1 MTIKIESENMNVIV
15 AADAAEMSRLAAA
28 FVVDAIQAKPDAAV
42 VFPTGKTPTGL
53 YDELIARYQQG
64 TFDPSQLRVFLL
76 DEYVGVGPADPRS
89 LHGWLQ
95 RELFTPLA
103 IRPEQVTPLPGDA
116 DDLAAACLAY
126 DAAVR
131 VAGGFDLA
139 ILGLG
144 PNGHIGYNDPPA
156 AGDAPTRVLQ
166 LSQSSLD
173 TCARDWGAD
182 VPLLPQAIT
191 AGMDLL
197 LAARQKLLLVSGE
210 GKQQILYKSL
220 LGPVAPDVPASYLQQ
235 VEDVTVMVDKAA
247 TRGALAAALA
257 GGAFK

>member
-1 MTIKIESENMNVIV
+1 MQIQITQTYDELSRV
-15 AADAAEMSRLAAA
+15 AAK
-28 FVVDAIQAKPDAAV
+28 FVVAAVQANPACTV

-53 YDELIARYQQG
+53 YKELIAQYQRG
-64 TFDPSQLRVFLL
+64 AWSAAQLRIFLL

-103 IRPEQVTPLPGDA
+103 IRLEQVTPLSGNAPDVGQACRDYADA
-116 DDLAAACLAY
+116 VAAA
-126 DAAVR
+126 
-131 VAGGFDLA
+131 GGIDLA

-156 AGDAPTRVLQ
+156 ASDAPTRVVQ

-173 TCARDWGAD
+173 TCAREWGAGVD
-182 VPLLPQAIT
+182 LLPMALT

-197 LAARQKLLLVSGE
+197 LGARQKLLLVSGAA
-210 GKQQILYKSL
+210 KQSILRASL
-220 LGPVAPDVPASYLQQ
+220 LEPVTPAVPASYLQQ
-235 VEDVTVMVDKAA
+235 ATGVTVIADEAA
-247 TRGALAAALA
+247 TRGALAAAIA
-257 GGAFK
+257 GGAFGNQ

>member
-1 MTIKIESENMNVIV
+1 MKMIVTADATALAQQAADYVV
-15 AADAAEMSRLAAA
+15 AA
-28 FVVDAIQAKPDAAV
+28 VQAKPDSTI
-42 VFPTGKTPTGL
+42 VFPTGKTPVGL
-53 YDELIARYQQG
+53 YNELIARYQAG
-64 TFDPSQLRVFLL
+64 TFDPSQLRIFLL
-76 DEYVGVGPADPRS
+76 DEYVGVGPEDPRS

-116 DDLAAACLAY
+116 PDLDAACDTY
-126 DAAVR
+126 VKAVHA
-131 VAGGFDLA
+131 AGGLDLV

-173 TCARDWGAD
+173 TCARDWGAG
-182 VPLLPQAIT
+182 VELLPQAIT

-197 LAARQKLLLVSGE
+197 LGARQKLLIVSGE
-210 GKQQILYKSL
+210 SKQQILYKSL
-220 LGPVAPDVPASYLQQ
+220 AGPVTPNVPASYLQQ
-235 VEDVTVMVDKAA
+235 ADNVTVMVDKAT
-247 TRGALAAALA
+247 TRGALAAAIA
-257 GGAFK
+257 GGAFN

>member
-1 MTIKIESENMNVIV
+1 MKVIV
-15 AADAAEMSRLAAA
+15 SANALALAQQAADYVVAA
-28 FVVDAIQAKPDAAV
+28 VQVKPDCTI
-42 VFPTGKTPTGL
+42 VFPTGKTPVGL
-53 YDELIARYQQG
+53 YKELIARYQAG
-64 TFDPSQLRVFLL
+64 TFDPSQLRIFLL
-76 DEYVGVGPADPRS
+76 DEYVGIGAEDPRS

-116 DDLAAACLAY
+116 TDPDAACREY
-126 DAAVR
+126 EAAVHA
-131 VAGGFDLA
+131 AGGFDLA

-173 TCARDWGAD
+173 TCARDWGAGVD
-182 VPLLPQAIT
+182 LLPLAMT

-197 LAARQKLLLVSGE
+197 LAARQKLLIVSGE
-210 GKQQILYKSL
+210 SKQQILHKSL
-220 LGPVAPDVPASYLQQ
+220 AGPVTSNVPASYLQGAKN
-235 VEDVTVMVDKAA
+235 VTVLVDKAA
-247 TRGALAAALA
+247 TRGALAAAIA
-257 GGAFK
+257 GGAFH

>member
-1 MTIKIESENMNVIV
+1 MKLHVVKTYDELSRR
-15 AADAAEMSRLAAA
+15 AAD
-28 FVVDAIQAKPDAAV
+28 FVADAVQAKPDSAV
-42 VFPTGKTPTGL
+42 VFPTGKTPVGL
-53 YDELIARYQQG
+53 YKALIARYQAG
-64 TFDPSQLRVFLL
+64 TFAPSQLRIFLL
-76 DEYVGVGPADPRS
+76 DDYVGVGADDPRS

-116 DDLAAACLAY
+116 ADLDAACRAY
-126 DAAVR
+126 EAAVHA
-131 VAGGFDLA
+131 AGGFDLA

-156 AGDAPTRVLQ
+156 AGDAPTRILQ

-197 LAARQKLLLVSGE
+197 LAARQKLLIVSGE
-210 GKQQILYKSL
+210 SKQQILYKTL
-220 LGPVAPDVPASYLQQ
+220 QGPVTPEVPASYLQQ
-235 VEDVTVMVDKAA
+235 AEGVTVLVDEAA
-247 TRGALAAALA
+247 TRGALAAAIA
-257 GGAFK
+257 GGALAS

>member
-1 MTIKIESENMNVIV
+1 MKVIV
-15 AADAAEMSRLAAA
+15 AADAAELGRKAADY
-28 FVVDAIQAKPDAAV
+28 VVTAVQAKPDRSII
-42 VFPTGKTPTGL
+42 FPTGKTPVGL
-53 YDELIARYQQG
+53 YKELIARYQQG
-64 TFDPSQLRVFLL
+64 AFEPSQLRVFML
-76 DEYVGVGPADPRS
+76 DEYVGVGIDDPRS

-95 RELFTPLA
+95 RELFAPLA
-103 IRPEQVTPLPGDA
+103 IRAEQITALPGDA
-116 DDLAAACLAY
+116 VDLDQACRDY
-126 DAAVR
+126 EAAVHA
-131 VAGGFDLA
+131 AGGIDLA

-197 LAARQKLLLVSGE
+197 LAAQQKLLIVSGE
-210 GKQQILYKSL
+210 SKQQILYKSL
-220 LGPVAPDVPASYLQQ
+220 LGRLTPEVPASYLQQ
-235 VEDVTVMVDKAA
+235 SEGVTVMVDKAA

-257 GGAFK
+257 GGAFAN

>member
-1 MTIKIESENMNVIV
+1 MKVIV
-15 AADAAEMSRLAAA
+15 AANAAELSRFAAD
-28 FVVDAIQAKPDAAV
+28 FVVAAVQAKPDSAV

-53 YDELIARYQQG
+53 YKELIARYQRG
-64 TFDPSQLRVFLL
+64 EFDPSQLRIFLL

-103 IRPEQVTPLPGDA
+103 IRPAQVTPLPGDA
-116 DDLAAACLAY
+116 ADPEQACRDYAAA
-126 DAAVR
+126 VQG
-131 VAGGFDLA
+131 AGGFDLA

-156 AGDAPTRVLQ
+156 AGDAPTRVLE

-173 TCARDWGAD
+173 TCAKDWGAG
-182 VPLLPQAIT
+182 VALLPLALT

-197 LAARQKLLLVSGE
+197 LAARQTLLLVSGE
-210 GKQQILYKSL
+210 AKQTILRKSL
-220 LGPVAPDVPASYLQQ
+220 LGPVTPDVPASYLQQ
-235 VEDVTVMVDKAA
+235 AAGVTVLVDEAA
-247 TRGALAAALA
+247 TKGALAAAIA
-257 GGAFK
+257 GGAFVG

>member
-1 MTIKIESENMNVIV
+1 MKVIV
-15 AADAAEMSRLAAA
+15 AADGAALGRQAAD
-28 FVVDAIQAKPDAAV
+28 FVVAAVQAKPDSAI
-42 VFPTGKTPTGL
+42 VFPTGKTPVGL
-53 YDELIARYQQG
+53 YQELIARYQAG
-64 TFDPSQLRVFLL
+64 TFDPAQLRIFLL
-76 DEYVGVGPADPRS
+76 DDYVGIGPDDPRS
-89 LHGWLQ
+89 LYGWLQ

-103 IRPEQVTPLPGDA
+103 IHPEQVTPLPGDA
-116 DDLAAACLAY
+116 ADLEEACREY
-126 DAAVR
+126 EAAVHA
-131 VAGGFDLA
+131 VGGLDLA

-156 AGDAPTRVLQ
+156 AGNAPTRVLQ

-197 LAARQKLLLVSGE
+197 LAARQKLLIVSGE
-210 GKQQILYKSL
+210 SKQQILYKSL
-220 LGPVAPDVPASYLQQ
+220 LGPVTPDVPASYLQQ
-235 VEDVTVMVDKAA
+235 AAGVTVMVDKAA

-257 GGAFK
+257 GGALTSAL

>member
-1 MTIKIESENMNVIV
+1 MQVIV
-15 AADAAEMSRLAAA
+15 TSDAAAMSRQAADLVVAAVRE
-28 FVVDAIQAKPDAAV
+28 KPALAV

-53 YDELIARYQQG
+53 YKALISRFQQG
-64 TFDPSQLRVFLL
+64 AFDPSQLHIFLL
-76 DEYVGVGPADPRS
+76 DEYVGVGPEDPRS

-103 IRPEQVTPLPGDA
+103 IRPDQVTPLRGDA
-116 DDLAAACLAY
+116 TDLDAACHEY
-126 DAAVR
+126 VAAVAA
-131 VAGGFDLA
+131 VGGLDLA

-173 TCARDWGAD
+173 TCARDWGAA

-210 GKQQILYKSL
+210 SKQQILHKSL
-220 LGPVAPDVPASYLQQ
+220 LGPVTPTVPASYLQQ
-235 VEDVTVMVDKAA
+235 ADGVTVLVDKAA

-257 GGAFK
+257 GGAFAG

>member
-1 MTIKIESENMNVIV
+1 MKVIV
-15 AADAAEMSRLAAA
+15 AIDAAALAKQAA
-28 FVVDAIQAKPDAAV
+28 DYVVAAVQAKPDSTV
-42 VFPTGKTPTGL
+42 VFPTGKTPVGL
-53 YDELIARYQQG
+53 YTELIARSHAG
-64 TFDPSQLRVFLL
+64 TFDPSQLQIFLL
-76 DEYVGVGPADPRS
+76 DEYVGIGSDDPRS
-89 LHGWLQ
+89 LQGWLQ

-116 DDLAAACLAY
+116 TDLEQACRAY
-126 DAAVR
+126 EATVQK
-131 VAGGFDLA
+131 AGGFDLA

-156 AGDAPTRVLQ
+156 TGDARTRVLR

-173 TCARDWGAD
+173 TCARDWGTE
-182 VPLLPQAIT
+182 VSLLPEAIT

-220 LGPVAPDVPASYLQQ
+220 LGPVTPEVPASYLQQ
-235 VEDVTVMVDKAA
+235 ADEVTVMVDKAA

-257 GGAFK
+257 GGAL